1 MKKEISQELKELES
15 SLVNHKKTE
24 LFKVNDDYFA
34 NMQKSVLSK
43 MDQQSKNSKVVKVFN
58 LKRILAIA
66 AIFIVLIDS
75 RDPSSQAIPM
85 ISLYPAPTSCSLY
98 RARPPE

>member
-58 LKRILAIA
+58 FKRILAIA

-75 RDPSSQAIPM
+75 VFIVNQNLTTIEEPNEITSEVLYDPF
-85 ISLYPAPTSCSLY
+85 
-98 RARPPE
+98 